1 MTEAHSSWI
10 NETFKISREDGFQVA
25 QTLAPDWSL
34 TGLNGRNTMAGL
46 I

>member
-10 NETFKISREDGFQVA
+10 NETFKNSGEDGFLVA
-25 QTLAPDWSL
+25 RTLASDWSL
-34 TGLNGRNTMAGL
+34 TGSNGRNTMAGL